1 MTLKVVKFI
10 CGLIVIVI
18 MFLVYGHMNTVAEEY
33 KKKGN
38 NSLTLVMNLI
48 FIENLI
54 LLVYFWGSLSD
65 D

>member
-1 MTLKVVKFI
+1 
-10 CGLIVIVI
+10 